1 MHGMDQLHED
11 LGRPEWFW
19 PAVNAA
25 LLFLLVSAW
34 ALAMTADEISELQ
47 DTQEAQRE
55 AIEHAQREQRREQAA
70 QEMCGGEN
78 AVAVDLGNGWHQC
91 KTKRNFNTQK
101 VRLP

>member
-19 PAVNAA
+19 PAINAA

-34 ALAMTADEISELQ
+34 AFSMAADEISELR

-55 AIEHAQREQRREQAA
+55 AIEQSQRERRRELAA
-70 QEMCGGEN
+70 QAMCGGEN

-91 KTKRNFNTQK
+91 KTKRNFNTHK
-101 VRLP
+101 VRTP